1 MTLMAQRLEMAIQ
14 GVMSPMTLLFFVVF
28 VWLACGLVLSFD
40 IFQIYVSSYRTTTV
54 KIAKMLHKKLYFI
67 GELDCVL
74 EWRSA

>member
-14 GVMSPMTLLFFVVF
+14 GVMSPMTLLFFSGF
-28 VWLACGLVLSFD
+28 CLVSLRLSFD

-54 KIAKMLHKKLYFI
+54 KIAKMLQKKLYFV
-67 GELDCVL
+67 GELDCAL